1 MQRLIL
7 VTTALA
13 MVMGAAIFV
22 FYRLATT
29 APENAARVQSSTP
42 EGTAD
47 AIGEADRTLVAYEP
61 GPAIWDEANAKVRR
75 LSPGAFP
82 ELPAGI
88 RVELVKRQCTVPQT
102 FLSTQPHNVIH
113 GEFYRKGQKD
123 WAVLCSTGQ
132 VSSILVFWG
141 GSEKNMFVFPA
152 TPDKNY
158 LQGRGEGKIG
168 YSCEISAVGKD
179 YILEHHKRYGGPT
192 PPPIAHDGINVA
204 FIEKASSVLYREK
217 GEWLSLTG
225 AD

>member
-29 APENAARVQSSTP
+29 APENAARVQSSVP
-42 EGTAD
+42 QGAAD
-47 AIGEADRTLVAYEP
+47 AIGEADRTLVTYEQ
-61 GPAIWDEANAKVRR
+61 GPDIWDEANAKVRR
-75 LSPGAFP
+75 LSPDAFP

-88 RVELVKRQCTVPQT
+88 KVELVKRQCTVPQI
-102 FLSTQPHNVIH
+102 FLSTHPHNVIH
-113 GEFYRKGQKD
+113 GEFSRKGQKD

-141 GSEKNMFVFPA
+141 GSEKDMFVFPA

-168 YSCEISAVGKD
+168 YSCEISVVGKD

-192 PPPIAHDGINVA
+192 PPPINHDGIDVA
-204 FIEKASSVLYREK
+204 FVEKASSVLYREK